1 MKKKSSQ
8 TIKGEPHY
16 AGFWIRLAASL
27 IDTILLTAIILPLLI
42 TFYGKAYFSSDKFIQ
57 GPADFLLTWI
67 FPILAIM
74 AFWFA
79 KSATPG
85 KILFRLLIVDAK
97 TLQKPSTKQFIIRYL
112 GYYVSALPFC
122 LGFIW
127 IGFDKHKQGWHDKLA
142 STFVIHEKQL

>member
-1 MKKKSSQ
+1 MTKKSSSNLQ
-8 TIKGEPHY
+8 PHY
-16 AGFWIRLAASL
+16 AGFWIRLAASAV
-27 IDTILLTAIILPLLI
+27 DSILLAAAIFPLLI
-42 TFYGKAYFSSDKFIQ
+42 AFYGKTYFDSDKFIQ

-74 AFWFA
+74 VFWFA

-127 IGFDKHKQGWHDKLA
+127 IGFDKRKQGWHDKLA
-142 STFVIHEKQL
+142 NTLVIHETKL